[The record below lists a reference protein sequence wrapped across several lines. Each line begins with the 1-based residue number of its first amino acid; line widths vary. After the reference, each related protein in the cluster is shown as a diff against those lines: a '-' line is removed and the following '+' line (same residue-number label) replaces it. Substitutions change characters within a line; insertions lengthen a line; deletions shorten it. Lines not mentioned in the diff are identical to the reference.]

1 VKILITG
8 ATSGIGEQLA
18 VDYLRGGHDV
28 FCCGRKISAL
38 SKLEEDHPDAAH
50 LHSFDVGDLA
60 ECTESLQNIPQLDL
74 VILNAGTCEYVDARK
89 FDAELFARVIKTNLI
104 GTANCLQIL
113 IPKIKDKGSLAL
125 MGSSSS
131 FLPLPRAEAYG
142 ASKAALDYLAQTL
155 QISLGHIN
163 VSYIAPGFVETP
175 LTNQN
180 NFPMPMRVGV
190 EFASKS
196 IRNGIEKRKTEIH
209 FPQKFT
215 FALKIIGL
223 LPKSVQQF
231 LIKKA
236 LAY

>member
-1 VKILITG
+1 MKVLITG

-18 VDYLRGGHDV
+18 LDYLRGGHDV

-38 SKLEEDHPDAAH
+38 SKLEKDHPDAAH

-74 VILNAGTCEYVDARK
+74 VILNAGTCEYVNARK

-113 IPKIKDKGSLAL
+113 IPKIKEKGGLAL

-175 LTNQN
+175 LTDKN

-196 IRNGIEKRKTEIH
+196 IRKGLDRSKREIH

>member
-1 VKILITG
+1 MKILITG

-18 VDYLRGGHDV
+18 MDYLRGGHDV

-60 ECTESLQNIPQLDL
+60 ECAESLQNIPQLDL

-113 IPKIKDKGSLAL
+113 IPKIKDKGTLAL

-155 QISLGHIN
+155 QISLGHVN

>member
-1 VKILITG
+1 MKILITG

-155 QISLGHIN
+155 QISLGHVN

-190 EFASKS
+190 KFASKS

-215 FALKIIGL
+215 FALKMIGL

>member
-1 VKILITG
+1 MNVLITG

-18 VDYLRGGHDV
+18 LDYLRGGHDV

-38 SKLEEDHPDAAH
+38 SELGENYPDSAH
-50 LHSFDVGDLA
+50 LLSFDVGDLA
-60 ECTESLQNIPQLDL
+60 ETTETLQNIPQLDL

-104 GTANCLQIL
+104 GTANCLQTL
-113 IPKIKDKGSLAL
+113 IPKIKDKGALAL

-142 ASKAALDYLAQTL
+142 ASKAALDYLARTL

-180 NFPMPMRVGV
+180 NFPMPMRVTV
-190 EFASKS
+190 EFASKN
-196 IRNGIEKRKTEIH
+196 IRKGIDQSKREIH

-215 FALKIIGL
+215 FALKMIGL
-223 LPKSVQQF
+223 MPKSVQQF

>member
-1 VKILITG
+1 MKILITG

-155 QISLGHIN
+155 QISLGHVN

>member
-1 VKILITG
+1 VKVLITG

-18 VDYLRGGHDV
+18 LDYLRGGHDV

-38 SKLEEDHPDAAH
+38 SKLEKDHPDAAH

-74 VILNAGTCEYVDARK
+74 VILNAGTCEYVNARK

-113 IPKIKDKGSLAL
+113 IPKIKEKGALAL

-175 LTNQN
+175 LTDKN

-196 IRNGIEKRKTEIH
+196 IRKGLDRSKREIH